1 MINNIDNYQKKIKL
15 YSVAKKEY
23 LMGILIVD
31 DSENTRALLEYY
43 LKGAEYEDILHA
55 ETAPE
60 AFSLLMMND
69 SSKIGLIL
77 MDISL
82 PDINGIE
89 ACHHIKTM
97 DHHKDTP
104 IVMVTGR
111 TDDTNLQLA
120 FEAGAI
126 DYLTKPINK
135 IELLA
140 RIRSVLKLKHEMDSS
155 KKIARQL
162 EEANQKLKLLS
173 SMDELTGIA
182 NRRQFNHVID
192 KEWRRSLRD
201 NKPLSLIMLD
211 IDCFKLYNDNYG
223 HQAGDDCLK
232 QVAHVLNTQA
242 RRPGDLVA
250 RYGGEEFSIVLP
262 DTHSESATQYADRVR
277 IAIDT
282 LCIPHEYSKTS
293 KHITISMGVAT
304 VIPNNNMTPDNL
316 IKLSDD
322 ALYQAKQEGRN
333 RIKVAK
339 V

>member
-1 MINNIDNYQKKIKL
+1 
-15 YSVAKKEY
+15 
-23 LMGILIVD
+23 MGILIVD
-31 DSENTRALLEYY
+31 DSENTRALLEFY
-43 LKGAEYEDILHA
+43 LKGAGYEDILHA

-60 AFSLLMMND
+60 AFSLLTLND

-104 IVMVTGR
+104 IVMVTGK

-135 IELLA
+135 IELLT

-155 KKIARQL
+155 KKISRQL
-162 EEANQKLKLLS
+162 EEANQKLKRLS

-182 NRRQFNHVID
+182 NRRQFNHVLD

-211 IDCFKLYNDNYG
+211 VDCFKLYNDNYG

-232 QVAHVLNTQA
+232 QVAHVLHLQA
-242 RRPGDLVA
+242 RRPGDFVA
-250 RYGGEEFSIVLP
+250 RYGGEEFAIVLP
-262 DTHSESATQYADRVR
+262 DTNAENAIQYANRVHS
-277 IAIDT
+277 AIDT
-282 LCIPHEYSKTS
+282 LCIPHLYSLVAKY
-293 KHITISMGVAT
+293 ITLSMGVAT
-304 VIPNNNMTPDNL
+304 VIPNDRLTPEKL
-316 IKLSDD
+316 IQLSDET
-322 ALYQAKQEGRN
+322 LYQAKQEGRN
-333 RIKVAK
+333 RIKAATV
-339 V
+339 

>member
-1 MINNIDNYQKKIKL
+1 
-15 YSVAKKEY
+15 
-23 LMGILIVD
+23 MGILIVD
-31 DSENTRALLEYY
+31 DSENIRSLLEYY
-43 LKGAEYEDILHA
+43 LKGAGYEDVFHA
-55 ETAPE
+55 ETAHE
-60 AFSLLMMND
+60 AFSLLKMYNA
-69 SSKIGLIL
+69 SKIDLIL

-82 PDINGIE
+82 PDISGIE

-120 FEAGAI
+120 FEAGAV

-135 IELLA
+135 IELLT
-140 RIRSVLKLKHEMDSS
+140 RIGSVLKLKHEMDSS

-162 EEANQKLKLLS
+162 EEANQKLQLLS

-182 NRRQFNHVID
+182 NRRQFNQTLD

-201 NKPLSLIMLD
+201 NKPLSLIMID

-232 QVAHVLNTQA
+232 QVAYVLNTQA

-250 RYGGEEFSIVLP
+250 RYGGEEFAIVLP
-262 DTHSESATQYADRVR
+262 DSHSESAVQYAHRVR
-277 IAIDT
+277 TAIDT
-282 LCIPHEYSKTS
+282 LRIPHEYSTTA

-304 VIPNNNMTPDNL
+304 VIPNNKMTPDNL

-322 ALYQAKQEGRN
+322 ALYQSKQEGRN
-333 RIKVAK
+333 RITVAK

>member
-1 MINNIDNYQKKIKL
+1 
-15 YSVAKKEY
+15 
-23 LMGILIVD
+23 MGILIVD
-31 DSENTRALLEYY
+31 DSENTRALLEFY
-43 LKGAEYEDILHA
+43 LKGAGYEDIIHA

-60 AFSLLMMND
+60 AFSLLKTSD
-69 SSKIGLIL
+69 ASKIDLIL
-77 MDISL
+77 MDVSL
-82 PDINGIE
+82 PDISGIE

-97 DHHKDTP
+97 YHYKDTP

-120 FEAGAI
+120 FEAGAM

-135 IELLA
+135 IELLT

-162 EEANQKLKLLS
+162 EEANQKLQLLS

-182 NRRQFNHVID
+182 NRRQFNQAFD

-232 QVAHVLNTQA
+232 QVAHVLHAQA
-242 RRPGDLVA
+242 RRPGDIVA
-250 RYGGEEFSIVLP
+250 RYGGEEFAIVLP
-262 DTHSESATQYADRVR
+262 DTHAESASQYAHRARMAVD
-277 IAIDT
+277 A
-282 LCIPHEYSKTS
+282 LHIPHEHSKTA
-293 KHITISMGVAT
+293 KYITVSMGVAT
-304 VIPNNNMTPDNL
+304 VIPGGNMTPDNL

-322 ALYQAKQEGRN
+322 ALYQSKQTGRN
-333 RIKVAK
+333 RITVAK